1 MITVADHYR
10 TLLAPVYLWM
20 AGGAEAA
27 FARGESELQAV
38 LPGSWSGL
46 TALDLGAGFG
56 MHSIPLARRGCEI
69 VAIDSSP
76 LLLEELRHSSA
87 GLSITAVEGDLA
99 SFQQY
104 TDHKLDVIL
113 CMGDTLTHLADRETI
128 NQLLMKVSQSLRP
141 GGKFVASFRDYT
153 VPLVGL
159 QRFIPVRS
167 DTERIMTCFLE
178 YGAEHV
184 EVHDLLHERHGN
196 DWQFKASAYRKL
208 RLDPGRVCAALES
221 HGLSVRIEPGLSGM
235 IRIVAEAA
243 L

>member
-10 TLLAPVYLWM
+10 TLLAPIYLWM
-20 AGGAEAA
+20 AGGADAA

-56 MHSIPLARRGCEI
+56 MHSIPLARRGCQV

-76 LLLEELRHSSA
+76 LLLEQLRHWSA
-87 GLSITAVEGDLA
+87 GLSITAVEDDLA
-99 SFQQY
+99 LFQQY
-104 TDHKLDVIL
+104 TDRTLDVIL
-113 CMGDTLTHLADRETI
+113 CMGDTLTHLPNRATVDD
-128 NQLLMKVSQSLRP
+128 LLLKVSDSLRA
-141 GGKFVASFRDYT
+141 GGKFIASFRDYT
-153 VPLVGL
+153 VPLVGI

-167 DTERIMTCFLE
+167 DTERVMTCCLE

-196 DWQFKASAYRKL
+196 DWQFKVSAYRKL

-221 HGLSVRIEPGLSGM
+221 HGLSVRVEPGLSGM

-243 L
+243 R